1 MVPGLIAG
9 AVGALIA
16 VLLSLPL
23 QSPDDIFFNS
33 LTVGLG
39 GTVLALIAGAVW
51 NAVQR
56 SSNAVRAFTLAMGA
70 GFVLVVLAALG
81 LETQMSRS
89 FSYIAPIAA
98 ANFGAIVLLTP
109 MLAQRAIPMW
119 AGAVGVVLP
128 LALGVALMS
137 QHDTQTTA
145 LALPSSTSIAATT
158 ATSTTASSTATTSG
172 TASSSATAAATTAAG
187 GTTTSAAGTK
197 TTNDVKGVTYVVSD
211 GSTSQF
217 VVREKIAQLP
227 LPNDATM
234 KNTAITGNVYL
245 DGRPTVVNLDMT
257 KFSSDQSMRDRFISQ
272 QWGRSNATT
281 TVTIGSLSS
290 LPTSYKTGETVKQKV
305 SGTIKVQGNE
315 VPITFDVEAK
325 MDESGTLNV
334 LASTSF
340 KWSDLKMT
348 APSTPTVAVQDE
360 VAAQVLLVAKP
371 TKA

>member
-9 AVGALIA
+9 AVGALVA

-39 GTVLALIAGAVW
+39 GAVLALVAGAAW

-56 SSNAVRAFTLAMGA
+56 SQNAVRTFELAIGA

-81 LETQMSRS
+81 LETQLARS

-98 ANFGAIVLLTP
+98 VDFGAIAILTP

-119 AGAVGVVLP
+119 AGAAAVVLP
-128 LALGVALMS
+128 LALGAALMG
-137 QHDTQTTA
+137 QRDTQTAA
-145 LALPSSTSIAATT
+145 LALPSSTSMAATT
-158 ATSTTASSTATTSG
+158 ATSTTASGTTTAGATT
-172 TASSSATAAATTAAG
+172 TPSSSATAAATTAA
-187 GTTTSAAGTK
+187 SAAGTK
-197 TTNDVKGVTYVVSD
+197 TTADVKGVTYVVSD
-211 GSTSQF
+211 GSASQF

-234 KNTAITGNVYL
+234 KNTAVTGNVYL
-245 DGRPTVVNLDMT
+245 DGRATTVNLDMS
-257 KFSSDQSMRDRFISQ
+257 KFSSDQGMRDRFINQ
-272 QWGRSNATT
+272 QWGRTPTA
-281 TVTIGSLSS
+281 TVTINDLGSL
-290 LPTSYKTGETVKQKV
+290 PASYKTGETVKQKV
-305 SGTIKVQGNE
+305 SGTLKIQGNE
-315 VPITFDVEAK
+315 VPISFDVEAQ
-325 MDESGTLNV
+325 MDASGTLNI
-334 LASTSF
+334 LGTTSF

-348 APSTPTVAVQDE
+348 APNTPTVAVQDT

-371 TKA
+371 TRA